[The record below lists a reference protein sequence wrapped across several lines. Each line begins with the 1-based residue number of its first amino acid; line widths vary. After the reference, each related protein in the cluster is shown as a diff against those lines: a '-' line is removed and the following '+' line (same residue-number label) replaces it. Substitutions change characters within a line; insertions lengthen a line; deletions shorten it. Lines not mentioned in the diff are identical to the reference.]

1 MVARILLCESVHIM
15 AHTDLVN
22 LLLWWWYWAD
32 AADCSDMYPCDLSS
46 LRAEETEK
54 ENETDRGENFLFFFF
69 FNKVTSVLFHVS
81 FKNS

>member
-1 MVARILLCESVHIM
+1 MVARILLCVSVHIM

-32 AADCSDMYPCDLSS
+32 AADCSDMHPCDLSS

-54 ENETDRGENFLFFFF
+54 ENEIDRGENVLFFF